1 MASETTFSAEEY
13 FATQIPPPTLERDIL
28 GVRDF
33 VKSHQAS
40 GRKVVLVTVR
50 SGTYGR
56 LWYLT
61 SGF

>member
-13 FATQIPPPTLERDIL
+13 FATQLPPPTLERDIL

-56 LWYLT
+56 L
-61 SGF
+61 